1 MYWAEKGQSDGSHG
15 SSCELHQ
22 WVAAQT
28 GLWDAPWLVEAQPQ
42 IQAYPGAAWTRE
54 GEGGCEREGER
65 EGEIWISFARV
76 RGFLNAVKK
85 QKHSGFKVWKTG
97 PVTVLTRCKLLMA
110 SLLVN
115 QLRRGTLDFVDCTG
129 YRFRSSCILPFKSLV
144 SIRYFWKTLIH
155 LFSTFIS
162 NKSSSF

>member
-22 WVAAQT
+22 WVTAQT
-28 GLWDAPWLVEAQPQ
+28 GLRDAPWLVEAQPQ

-76 RGFLNAVKK
+76 RGFLKAVKK
-85 QKHSGFKVWKTG
+85 HSEFKIWKTD
-97 PVTVLTRCKLLMA
+97 PVYFHCNFVLTRCKLLMS
-110 SLLVN
+110 SLIVN
-115 QLRRGTLDFVDCTG
+115 QLRWGTLDFIDCTG
-129 YRFRSSCILPFKSLV
+129 YRFRSSCTLPFNKIFLKE
-144 SIRYFWKTLIH
+144 INPFIQYFYFK
-155 LFSTFIS
+155 
-162 NKSSSF
+162 